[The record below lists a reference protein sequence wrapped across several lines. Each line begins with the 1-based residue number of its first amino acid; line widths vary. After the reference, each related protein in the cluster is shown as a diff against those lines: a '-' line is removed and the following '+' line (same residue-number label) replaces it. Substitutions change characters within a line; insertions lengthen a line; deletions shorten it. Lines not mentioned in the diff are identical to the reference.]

1 MAPKNMAVVL
11 IGQFIKNTGGL
22 PCAYVFSALLADVL
36 DHMEWKGGFRID
48 GLTASMNSVIT
59 TVCVGLSSGLF
70 NLLLALSGYAAPE
83 LINGR
88 TVAAVQNPATQNAI
102 TACFLGV
109 EIVTAVILVIL
120 LSGLSVEKVIHKEQ
134 AEIKARQEGTPQ

>member
-1 MAPKNMAVVL
+1 
-11 IGQFIKNTGGL
+11 
-22 PCAYVFSALLADVL
+22 
-36 DHMEWKGGFRID
+36 MEWKGGFRID